1 MAKQRIK
8 KERCPNCDHPL
19 SERAEFCSQ
28 CGQENHD
35 INRPFKYLF
44 WEILE
49 GAFNLDS
56 RTWTSFHALFRYPGK
71 IALEFN
77 AGKRK
82 SYVPPVRFFLLSSI
96 VFFLLLSI
104 NPFGK
109 EEITKV
115 DTDSLFEN
123 RDTLPINLGFSNMKI
138 SRVEYLAIF
147 DYNDHQIDSFLVTK
161 SISPNFYN
169 RKMTKGFPR
178 VLNNLQS
185 FQQRMY
191 KNFSIAV
198 FFLVPIFAF
207 LLHLFYLRQKK
218 FYVEHLI
225 LGLNYHAFFFL
236 TSSLLI
242 ILSWFAFP
250 DITVLI
256 SFLYSFIYLT
266 LALKRFHQQAWGKT
280 ILKSVL
286 LFSSYFIITTV
297 IMLFASLVAVILF

>member
-1 MAKQRIK
+1 MAKQRVK

-19 SERAEFCSQ
+19 QETAEFCSQ

-56 RTWTSFHALFRYPGK
+56 RTWTSLRTLFRYPGK
-71 IALEFN
+71 MALEFN

-104 NPFGK
+104 NPFGT
-109 EEITKV
+109 EEMTKV
-115 DTDSLFEN
+115 NVDSLFED
-123 RDTLPINLGFSNMKI
+123 RDTLPINLGFSNMRMSKA
-138 SRVEYLAIF
+138 EYLAIF
-147 DYNDHQIDSFLVTK
+147 DYNDDQVDSFLVSK
-161 SISPNFYN
+161 SLSPSFYN

-178 VLNNLQS
+178 VLNNLPS

-207 LLHLFYLRQKK
+207 LLHLFYLRQKN

-236 TSSLLI
+236 TSSILI
-242 ILSWFAFP
+242 ILGWIAFS
-250 DITVLI
+250 DITILI
-256 SFLYSFIYLT
+256 SFLCSFIYLMF
-266 LALKRFHQQAWGKT
+266 ALKRFHQQRWGKT
-280 ILKSVL
+280 ILKSFL
-286 LFSSYFIITTV
+286 LFFSYFIITSV
-297 IMLFASLVAVILF
+297 VMIFASLIAVILF